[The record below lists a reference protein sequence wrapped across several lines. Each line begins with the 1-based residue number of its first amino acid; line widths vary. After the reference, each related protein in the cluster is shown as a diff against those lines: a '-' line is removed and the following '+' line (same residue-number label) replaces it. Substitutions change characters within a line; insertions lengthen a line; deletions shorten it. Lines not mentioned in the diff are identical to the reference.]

1 MTRARASSWRRVLL
15 IRKEIVRLKTAELYT
30 ISRKSWNN
38 FISASKTKE
47 LTDITGSL
55 GVEEFDIFLQDGRH
69 EVSSQVAGDALTQNV
84 EYRGAHPYAKP
95 RKLYK

>member
-1 MTRARASSWRRVLL
+1 MS
-15 IRKEIVRLKTAELYT
+15 EL
-30 ISRKSWNN
+30 SRETTQERHVNGMNN

-95 RKLYK
+95 RELYK